1 MKSLE
6 ARIAAL
12 EQEDAPPPPFRRDLN
27 EVERAVRIVHVLTHP
42 ESPQHA
48 GLVSLLSKQPT
59 SIPASP
65 PPPASPLASS
75 TDLPWRD

>member
-6 ARIAAL
+6 ARISAL
-12 EQEDAPPPPFRRDLN
+12 EQEDAAPAPFRRELN

-48 GLVSLLSKQPT
+48 GLVELLTKHVDPL
-59 SIPASP
+59 PA
-65 PPPASPLASS
+65 PPPAAPAASS
-75 TDLPWRD
+75 IDLPWRD